1 MGRKWD
7 DDKGGRKQWIAWLCE
22 ILRECKRVMK
32 PGAAGFVWA
41 LPRTSHWTG
50 TACEDAGFEVRDVVT
65 HLQGQGFPKSK
76 SLLKPSSEHWILIRK
91 PGPLADLRIDDC
103 RVAGLADKPFGK
115 QRANRHFDSSKDNL
129 ELVEPPDPHPSGR
142 WPANA
147 VFSHTASCVKVG
159 QKDVKGSHS
168 RGSAGSPSN
177 TRAKPQQATLGKF
190 NKQSV
195 VEHVNPDGK
204 ETVADWRCAEG
215 CPVAELDTQSGELK
229 PGKLLPGHK
238 RGDGPN
244 VPYGG
249 GGIIRGTYGGDSGGA
264 SRFYHQ
270 FSHDPT
276 DPQADLPTFIYQAK
290 ASRSERERGC
300 DGLPQKSPA
309 FGSATGDGLGR
320 GISDTRQDATHANH
334 HPTVKPLALLRH
346 LCRLVTPVGGTVIDP
361 FAGSGTTG
369 CAAMLEGLSFLGA
382 EREPEYVA
390 IARAR
395 IGYHSTQPGRVAG
408 DGVAPQKKSIV
419 APQKNT
425 AKLRSLRSLPKR
437 VT

>member
-1 MGRKWD
+1 
-7 DDKGGRKQWIAWLCE
+7 
-22 ILRECKRVMK
+22 
-32 PGAAGFVWA
+32 
-41 LPRTSHWTG
+41 
-50 TACEDAGFEVRDVVT
+50 
-65 HLQGQGFPKSK
+65 
-76 SLLKPSSEHWILIRK
+76 
-91 PGPLADLRIDDC
+91 
-103 RVAGLADKPFGK
+103 
-115 QRANRHFDSSKDNL
+115 
-129 ELVEPPDPHPSGR
+129 
-142 WPANA
+142 
-147 VFSHTASCVKVG
+147 
-159 QKDVKGSHS
+159 
-168 RGSAGSPSN
+168 
-177 TRAKPQQATLGKF
+177 
-190 NKQSV
+190 V

-229 PGKLLPGHK
+229 SGKLLPGHK
-238 RGDGPN
+238 RGDGSN

-300 DGLPQKSPA
+300 DGLPQKMAMRYSEKAQGPLPQQTP
-309 FGSATGDGLGR
+309 SVPTN
-320 GISDTRQDATHANH
+320 QQNH
-334 HPTVKPLALLRH
+334 HPTVKPLALMRH
-346 LCRLVTPVGGTVIDP
+346 LCRLVTPAGGTVLDP

-382 EREPEYVA
+382 EREAEYVA

-395 IGYHSTQPGRVAG
+395 IGHYFAQSGGVAS
-408 DGVAPQKKSIV
+408 DGVAAQQKSNV
-419 APQKNT
+419 APQQNAT
-425 AKLRSLRSLPKR
+425 KLRSLRSLPKR

>member
-215 CPVAELDTQSGELK
+215 CPVAELDAQSGVSK
-229 PGKLLPGHK
+229 SS
-238 RGDGPN
+238 
-244 VPYGG
+244 GG
-249 GGIIRGTYGGDSGGA
+249 GGLHLAGEDTKHGIYGRFGERNLPPNVGKGDVGGA

-270 FSHDPT
+270 FSHL
-276 DPQADLPTFIYQAK
+276 DLPTYI
-290 ASRSERERGC
+290 
-300 DGLPQKSPA
+300 
-309 FGSATGDGLGR
+309 
-320 GISDTRQDATHANH
+320 IDALA
-334 HPTVKPLALLRH
+334 PPLPLAA
-346 LCRLVTPVGGTVIDP
+346 T
-361 FAGSGTTG
+361 
-369 CAAMLEGLSFLGA
+369 
-382 EREPEYVA
+382 
-390 IARAR
+390 
-395 IGYHSTQPGRVAG
+395 
-408 DGVAPQKKSIV
+408 
-419 APQKNT
+419 
-425 AKLRSLRSLPKR
+425 SLRLIDEGWQF
-437 VT
+437 

>member
-1 MGRKWD
+1 
-7 DDKGGRKQWIAWLCE
+7 
-22 ILRECKRVMK
+22 
-32 PGAAGFVWA
+32 
-41 LPRTSHWTG
+41 
-50 TACEDAGFEVRDVVT
+50 
-65 HLQGQGFPKSK
+65 
-76 SLLKPSSEHWILIRK
+76 
-91 PGPLADLRIDDC
+91 
-103 RVAGLADKPFGK
+103 
-115 QRANRHFDSSKDNL
+115 
-129 ELVEPPDPHPSGR
+129 
-142 WPANA
+142 
-147 VFSHTASCVKVG
+147 
-159 QKDVKGSHS
+159 
-168 RGSAGSPSN
+168 
-177 TRAKPQQATLGKF
+177 
-190 NKQSV
+190 V

-229 PGKLLPGHK
+229 SGKLLPGHK
-238 RGDGPN
+238 RGDGSN

-300 DGLPQKSPA
+300 EGINDV
-309 FGSATGDGLGR
+309 GR
-320 GISDTRQDATHANH
+320 GNTHVS
-334 HPTVKPLALLRH
+334 VKPLQLMRH
-346 LCRLVTPVGGTVIDP
+346 LCRLVTPAGGTVLDP

-382 EREPEYVA
+382 EREAEYVA

-395 IGYHSTQPGRVAG
+395 IGHYFAQSGGVAS
-408 DGVAPQKKSIV
+408 DGVAAQQKSNV
-419 APQKNT
+419 APQQNAT
-425 AKLRSLRSLPKR
+425 KLRSLRSLPKR